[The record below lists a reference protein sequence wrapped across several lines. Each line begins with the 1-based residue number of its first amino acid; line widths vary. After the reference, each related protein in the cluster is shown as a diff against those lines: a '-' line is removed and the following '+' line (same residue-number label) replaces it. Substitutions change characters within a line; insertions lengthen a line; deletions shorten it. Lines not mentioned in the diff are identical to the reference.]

1 MANCGGIWRAH
12 VPLSEMFGYAT
23 ILRSM
28 TQGRAI
34 YTMQFDNYQEVPKS
48 IAEEISEKSL
58 GKKKNTKAIA

>member
-1 MANCGGIWRAH
+1 
-12 VPLSEMFGYAT
+12 MFGYAT

-58 GKKKNTKAIA
+58 GKNTKTKAIA

>member
-1 MANCGGIWRAH
+1 
-12 VPLSEMFGYAT
+12 MFGYAT

-48 IAEEISEKSL
+48 IAEEIAEKSL
-58 GKKKNTKAIA
+58 GKKTKATA

>member
-1 MANCGGIWRAH
+1 
-12 VPLSEMFGYAT
+12 MFGYAT

-34 YTMQFDNYQEVPKS
+34 YTMQFEYYLEVPKS

-58 GKKKNTKAIA
+58 GSKKKTIATA